1 MTDLW
6 PYTTP
11 GIPDH
16 LFQRGHVPMT
26 KEEVRTITM
35 AKARLAP
42 GQIIWDVGSGTGSL
56 AVEAALLT
64 PGGTVLAIEHN
75 PEAIALIKSN
85 ATAFKAVN
93 ITVIAGEAPEA
104 LLDLPAPD
112 RVLIGGSGGKL
123 EAIADLIENKIR
135 PGGRVVINAITL
147 ETLSTAMRLFKPCW
161 QVEVVQVCIT
171 RTKAVGNSNLLSSL
185 NPVFVIAA
193 SKGG

>member
-1 MTDLW
+1 
-6 PYTTP
+6 
-11 GIPDH
+11 
-16 LFQRGHVPMT
+16 MT

-42 GQIIWDVGSGTGSL
+42 GQMIWDVGSGTGSL

-64 PGGTVLAIEHN
+64 PGGTVLAIERN
-75 PEAIALIKSN
+75 PEAIALIRAN

-93 ITVIAGEAPEA
+93 ITVIEGEAPEA

-135 PGGRVVINAITL
+135 PGGRVVINAITI
-147 ETLSTAMRLFKPCW
+147 ETLSMAMRLFKPRW
-161 QVEVVQVCIT
+161 QLEVVQVCIT

>member
-16 LFQRGHVPMT
+16 LFHRGHVPMT

-64 PGGTVLAIEHN
+64 PGGTVLAIERN

-85 ATAFKAVN
+85 AAAFKAVN

-147 ETLSTAMRLFKPCW
+147 ETLSTAMHLFKPRW